1 MEEKILYRAQ
11 ITHTE
16 KTIERLYKTQ
26 YYAYDKLRV
35 LLRIALG
42 LALAVAA
49 ILLSI
54 PTWAKVL
61 LLLLGTWLFASGD
74 FPAAVRAD
82 RALSERKAELP
93 HMQYAFGADCVRLE
107 GEGSMDIPYK
117 NFTRLTED
125 TDYLYLFVTRDSVCM
140 LERASISPPPDT
152 ELMQFLAE
160 KTGLA
165 WRREKGFLSMNF
177 YDILQIIRDARGKE

>member
-1 MEEKILYRAQ
+1 MEKKILYRAQ
-11 ITHTE
+11 IKHTE
-16 KTIERLYKTQ
+16 KTVEQLYKTQ
-26 YYAYDKLRV
+26 YYAYEKLRV

-42 LALAVAA
+42 LALAITA

-54 PTWAKVL
+54 PTLAKVL
-61 LLLLGTWLFASGD
+61 LLLLGTWFFASGD

-93 HMQYAFGADCVRLE
+93 RMKYAFSADSVHLE
-107 GEGSMDIPYK
+107 GEGDMDIPYK
-117 NFTRLTED
+117 NFTRLVED

-140 LERASISPPPDT
+140 LERTSIGTPPDT
-152 ELMQFLAE
+152 ELMQFLVE

-177 YDILQIIRDARGKE
+177 YDIMQMFRDAHGKE